1 MASTTSIDLA
11 TIPNNVPSLCIP
23 RVFANITEKRI
34 RDTIHSLDLG
44 NIVRVDM
51 ISRTSEKGEKFQRVF
66 IHLEWGNSANAV
78 RSRKCMLEGKNIKVI
93 YDEPWFW
100 KVSANRAIAHPSSDN
115 NKPAMIR
122 QPPPA
127 HHNKPS
133 ISLSKPRRPTSISEF
148 DRILEETRRNQ
159 AIAVE
164 SALALE
170 ASMALEAAAAAVAV
184 AVEEGVALALLP
196 VPVPVPVVP
205 VPVPVPIIKK
215 RRIVIKNIET
225 AAAAAVKKMVFEEV
239 AESVDL

>member
-51 ISRTSEKGEKFQRVF
+51 ILRTSEKGEKFQRVF

-93 YDEPWFW
+93 YDDPWFW
-100 KVSANRAIAHPSSDN
+100 KVSANRAIAHP
-115 NKPAMIR
+115 PTTMT
-122 QPPPA
+122 A

-133 ISLSKPRRPTSISEF
+133 SILLPKACRPTRFGPPISEF

-159 AIAVE
+159 EAALE

-170 ASMALEAAAAAVAV
+170 ASMALEAL
-184 AVEEGVALALLP
+184 EEGVGVALL
-196 VPVPVPVVP
+196 VPVPVPPVPVSALVP
-205 VPVPVPIIKK
+205 VPLPLPVIKK
-215 RRIVIKNIET
+215 RRIVIKNVET
-225 AAAAAVKKMVFEEV
+225 AASKKMVFEEV

>member
-115 NKPAMIR
+115 NKPA
-122 QPPPA
+122 PA
-127 HHNKPS
+127 HNNKPS
-133 ISLSKPRRPTSISEF
+133 ILLPKACRPTRFGPPISEF

>member
-51 ISRTSEKGEKFQRVF
+51 ILRTSEKGEKFQRVF

-93 YDEPWFW
+93 YDDPWFW
-100 KVSANRAIAHPSSDN
+100 KVSANRAIAHP
-115 NKPAMIR
+115 PIT
-122 QPPPA
+122 A

-133 ISLSKPRRPTSISEF
+133 SILFNNEPKARRPTRFGPPISEF

-159 AIAVE
+159 EAALE

-170 ASMALEAAAAAVAV
+170 ASMALEAL
-184 AVEEGVALALLP
+184 EEGVALVPLP
-196 VPVPVPVVP
+196 VPVPVPVSALVP
-205 VPVPVPIIKK
+205 VPLPLPVIKK
-215 RRIVIKNIET
+215 RRIVIKNVET
-225 AAAAAVKKMVFEEV
+225 AASKKMVFEEV
-239 AESVDL
+239 AESVEL